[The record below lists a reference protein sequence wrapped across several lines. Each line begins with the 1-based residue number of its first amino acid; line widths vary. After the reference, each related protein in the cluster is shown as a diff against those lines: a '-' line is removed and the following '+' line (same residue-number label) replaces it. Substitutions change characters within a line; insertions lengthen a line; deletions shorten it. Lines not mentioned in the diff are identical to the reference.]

1 MMHLIFVAL
10 IVFFA
15 PISGVHAATIVH
27 DKGRLVLTGP
37 IRWGD
42 SVAFFAA
49 VNSNHNIRT
58 VVLDSGGGDVDEAI
72 EIGRIIRA
80 RHLDTT
86 VPPSSS
92 CVSACVLI
100 WAAGQR
106 RTVDGQLATHCP
118 TLRGEFQCLPSTR
131 QLVVDFLKEMDAP
144 EAVIELQQAAGS
156 TSILWVPEEFLTP
169 SRPRLRPEAAR
180 PSTTWGAR
188 PPGGWPATPWWDQT
202 SGEKP

>member
-1 MMHLIFVAL
+1 MLHLIFAALVVAL
-10 IVFFA
+10 VWYPA
-15 PISGVHAATIVH
+15 GAATIVH
-27 DKGRLVLTGP
+27 DKDRLVLTGP

-49 VNSNHNIRT
+49 VNSDRHIRT
-58 VVLDSGGGDVDEAI
+58 VVLDSPGGRVDEAI
-72 EIGRIIRA
+72 DIGRTIREH
-80 RHLDTT
+80 HLDTT

-92 CVSACVLI
+92 CVSACVLV

-118 TLRGEFQCLPSTR
+118 RPNRAHSNAFRRPE
-131 QLVVDFLKEMDAP
+131 LVVNFLKEMGAP

-156 TSILWVPEEFLTP
+156 TSMLWVPAEFLTP
-169 SRPRLRPEAAR
+169 SRPRHRPEAAQ

-188 PPGGWPATPWWDQT
+188 PPEGWPATPWW
-202 SGEKP
+202 